1 MASNPEPTFAVSAF
15 NTPLELEGAD
25 AWTTQ
30 ICQLLFL
37 EKGTYEHTPD
47 MGIEISSKTYTDT
60 DSYVYTMQREI
71 NTQVNQ
77 FLSNI
82 PLNSINVS
90 TYYWASRNTD
100 IVRITLGFNVDGTI
114 ISRSAYVTKK
124 DDVLTYIISK
134 FNESTN

>member
-1 MASNPEPTFAVSAF
+1 MAKREPTFAVSAF
-15 NTPLELEGAD
+15 ETPLELEGPD

-47 MGIEISSKTYTDT
+47 LGIEISSKMYHDT
-60 DSYVYTMQREI
+60 ESYVYDLQREI
-71 NTQVNQ
+71 TNQVNMH
-77 FLSNI
+77 LSSI
-82 PLNSINVS
+82 PFSGVDVS

-100 IVRITLGFNVDGTI
+100 IVRIVVRFTVNGTTVT
-114 ISRSAYVTKK
+114 RSAYITKK